1 MKKELVA
8 FMMGALVLSAAEP
21 GLLLHTSFDKYSTIP
36 DFAKNPKTQ
45 TKGIRPELQLRMYNG
60 PKGKRNAVLLNNKE
74 CVEYTHTDNI
84 NLKQGTISFWVK
96 PVNWK
101 MGTTGKFQT
110 FFELRS
116 GDTQNRIIINKD
128 MAGDLLRF
136 SIGSG
141 GKKNTVM
148 LAKTGWLTGEWHK
161 IDCTWNSNGPK
172 PDRLR
177 KRFSRRILTFRNPSA
192 GLPCGST
199 FSAGGKS
206 IPNGRQLMMS

>member
-8 FMMGALVLSAAEP
+8 FMLSVATVLSAAEP

-60 PKGKRNAVLLNNKE
+60 PRGKRNAVLLNNQE
-74 CVEYTHTDNI
+74 YIEYTHTDNI
-84 NLKQGTISFWVK
+84 NFKQGTISLWVK

-101 MGTTGKFQT
+101 MSTTGKFQT

-128 MAGDLLRF
+128 IAGDLLRF
-136 SIGSG
+136 SIGNG
-141 GKKNTVM
+141 GKKNSVM
-148 LAKTGWLTGEWHK
+148 LVKTGWQTGEWHK
-161 IDCTWNSNGPK
+161 ID
-172 PDRLR
+172 
-177 KRFSRRILTFRNPSA
+177 
-192 GLPCGST
+192 
-199 FSAGGKS
+199 
-206 IPNGRQLMMS
+206 